1 MSQYNN
7 TTLHFSITVLFGL
20 LSFAFISFSPSVN
33 SPNESIYK
41 LSIKS
46 IDGETINLAE
56 FKGKKIL
63 FVNVASKCG
72 FTSQYEG
79 LQKLHEEFGKNVV
92 VLGIPCNQFLNQEP
106 GSNKEIVSF
115 CEKNYGVSFQ
125 LTEKIEVKGRNQHP
139 IYSWLTSKSKNGLMN
154 SEVKWNFQ
162 KYLVNENGE
171 LLEMYLPK
179 VKPLDQL
186 ITSLLL

>member
-7 TTLHFSITVLFGL
+7 TTLHFSITVLLGL